1 MLWNAVYKDLYMTKF
16 ELPINAWSMSKRNSF
31 HHIFWWSQEE
41 MVNVCADL
49 ADDFAKSKTMPGTR
63 SSHHYV
69 PISCNKIAHKFTSED
84 REFLQYDFDKSM
96 TKEID
101 IKDTKCFWYASCLYN
116 IFWRVGIVTEVNV
129 HEGDLKIEFL
139 HPQGPRKTFSWPS
152 VANKCFVTAS
162 TFYALQQFQQ
172 PSLGECIGSQTLT
185 LKKLWKHM
193 KTIKCSCVYIKL

>member
-1 MLWNAVYKDLYMTKF
+1 
-16 ELPINAWSMSKRNSF
+16 
-31 HHIFWWSQEE
+31 

-49 ADDFAKSKTMPGTR
+49 ADGFSKSKTMPGTR

-69 PISCNKIAHKFTSED
+69 PISCNKIAHKLTSED
-84 REFLQYDFDKSM
+84 REFLQYDFEKSM
-96 TKEID
+96 TKEIN
-101 IKDTKCFWYASCLYN
+101 IKDTKCFWYASCLCN

-139 HPQGPRKTFSWPS
+139 LPQGPRKTFSWSS

-185 LKKLWKHM
+185 LKKL
-193 KTIKCSCVYIKL
+193 